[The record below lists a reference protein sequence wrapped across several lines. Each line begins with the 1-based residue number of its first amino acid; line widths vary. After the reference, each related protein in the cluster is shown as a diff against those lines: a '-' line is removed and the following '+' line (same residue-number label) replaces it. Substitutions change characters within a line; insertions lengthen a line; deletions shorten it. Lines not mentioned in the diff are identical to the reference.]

1 MDISIP
7 HGTIKRPYGRR
18 QGFLLLQFQYL
29 MVQLKVCII
38 PLAIYLLVLISIP
51 HGTIKS
57 LITPIGEPNSQII
70 SIPHGTIKRHFHIL
84 FFFDSDISIPHGTIK
99 SMSAMEILSN
109 ITLFQY
115 LMVQLKDFL
124 ELQVLLLAR
133 YFNTSW
139 YN

>member
-1 MDISIP
+1 
-7 HGTIKRPYGRR
+7 
-18 QGFLLLQFQYL
+18 
-29 MVQLKVCII
+29 
-38 PLAIYLLVLISIP
+38 
-51 HGTIKS
+51 
-57 LITPIGEPNSQII
+57 
-70 SIPHGTIKRHFHIL
+70 
-84 FFFDSDISIPHGTIK
+84 
-99 SMSAMEILSN
+99 MEILSN